1 MRISDWSSD
10 VCSSDLI
17 AREPCFGDFA
27 IGRPARRPIGRDM
40 ARLTCAPE
48 RSRDRTRASK
58 EAARGGD
65 RPRSVE
71 NLGRIGL
78 EMIPPGEERPW
89 LVDGRV
95 EQSEPGRTEFRL
107 IDERRGAILSRAPD
121 AEDHDQEDDEY
132 LAEQQPDRKSTRLNS
147 SH

>member
-1 MRISDWSSD
+1 M
-10 VCSSDLI
+10 
-17 AREPCFGDFA
+17 G
-27 IGRPARRPIGRDM
+27 
-40 ARLTCAPE
+40 RLTCAPE

-95 EQSEPGRTEFRL
+95 EQREPARSGFRL
-107 IDERRGAILSRAPD
+107 LTESSGAILRSATA
-121 AEDHDQEDDEY
+121 AEDPDTEDRPTERGWGKDG
-132 LAEQQPDRKSTRLNS
+132 
-147 SH
+147 